1 MPNLTYLMLHK
12 YILELFI
19 KTQEVNELRILPAD
33 AQDWRNIVF
42 GVHIEFVDGL
52 HRTEHAVFVFVFV
65 DTQLWLSWNQQ
76 PTLQVQYPFRFTTV
90 QIQKPR

>member
-33 AQDWRNIVF
+33 AQD
-42 GVHIEFVDGL
+42 
-52 HRTEHAVFVFVFV
+52 
-65 DTQLWLSWNQQ
+65 
-76 PTLQVQYPFRFTTV
+76 
-90 QIQKPR
+90 